1 MTLSFTAAAPFED
14 LLITKV
20 IHQRRLLQEKMSPAL
35 VLLKALDVNQMK
47 LLASYMCIYRIFPGV
62 TGDIPYRIL
71 TLKNY
76 ASDHWTFQ

>member
-35 VLLKALDVNQMK
+35 VLLKALDANQMK
-47 LLASYMCIYRIFPGV
+47 LLACVYIEFVQVSLAIFLIGFRP
-62 TGDIPYRIL
+62 
-71 TLKNY
+71 
-76 ASDHWTFQ
+76 